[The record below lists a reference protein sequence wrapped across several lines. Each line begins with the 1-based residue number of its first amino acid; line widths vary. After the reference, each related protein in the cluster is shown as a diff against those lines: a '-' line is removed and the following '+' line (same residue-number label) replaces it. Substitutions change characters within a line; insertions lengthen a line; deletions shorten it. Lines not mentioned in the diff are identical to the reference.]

1 VSADNDTS
9 ERRHHAVRFAK
20 ELIHND
26 FQAQYAVQLQN
37 HTQALQLTGAA
48 LNQTYGKKHGYIS

>member
-1 VSADNDTS
+1 M
-9 ERRHHAVRFAK
+9 RFAK
-20 ELIHND
+20 KLIHND

-48 LNQTYGKKHGYIS
+48 QYQTKGKKAWL

>member
-1 VSADNDTS
+1 VSAGNDTTK
-9 ERRHHAVRFAK
+9 RGHHAVRFAK
-20 ELIHND
+20 KLIHND

-48 LNQTYGKKHGYIS
+48 QYQTKGKKAWL